1 MLGLPLTSLKSEW
14 YSLLLS
20 ETGRISLSS
29 QKKRLRICYRCFS
42 SEALRHFLAGQP
54 NEISAMTT
62 LLKDRACEI
71 YSVSGC
77 RHCCTASVPVQSCR
91 APELQ
96 RGCLRQDTRRVS
108 LGWRGGLCTRAGA
121 LRPRGRW
128 FLGALPVISLLAS
141 LTALCYCL
149 SPAMVI
155 FYLGGSVEIA
165 NLTYTSQLEDP
176 QSPQFLLQAE
186 DVRNYLT
193 KIYQSS
199 DWGKYYLKSGVTA
212 FSEGDEGLRVF
223 YWSKFCA
230 PAAVA
235 PQIKN
240 TRPSSLQRGGVVKSK
255 VYFGRN
261 EEVYSFQKNLDTLQL
276 FALDSEEY
284 ELDEKSGKIKNPG
297 SAQNSKWQLGFQAMS
312 FDLYAKYGNNR
323 TLTLTSPKKP
333 YYQWRLRVPSGH
345 VVRLVIV
352 TLNGASPGNCAAH
365 KLSAYDFL
373 LPLQNKIIARWCG
386 VPVTITPPVIK
397 LTSSGN
403 VMLVTFSFNR
413 QKDSAIFK
421 AYFQAVPKAGCG
433 GSLPAWNGTVTSPY
447 YPSHYPPNVDCTW
460 TINAPPRGYLLS
472 VTVVVL
478 DIQDSPASH
487 HCDKDWLDINGVRL
501 CTPVA
506 DSSRKRVYSSPVTLH
521 FHSDESITRR
531 GFFILYRAFS
541 RDSPCPKQFQCSN
554 GRCVPLKKLCDGV
567 KDCTDGSDE
576 AKCAACGPGEVNCG
590 NGQCRPHVSLCGGQS
605 SCGDSSEEVD
615 CAGDCFLHCPNGI
628 CIPQSSVCDGIVDC
642 KDRSD
647 EINCT
652 RALHKACSPS
662 SYKCLNGRCLS
673 KLNPECDGVKDCADG
688 SDEAGCGCGSRP
700 RKKSKIVGGGDA
712 QTGEWPWQVSLQM
725 GRYGHVCGASVI
737 SSRWLLS
744 AAHCFQDSES
754 IRYSDPAS
762 WKAYM
767 GMRVMNAVTSSVVTR
782 LIRQIVIHSQ
792 YDQYTS
798 DYDIAL
804 LELSA
809 PLFFNEFVQPVC
821 LPANTHSFTSDTS
834 CSVTG
839 WGVLMED
846 GELASV
852 LQEAT
857 VKLIGH
863 NTCNKLYDDAVTPRM
878 LCAGNLH
885 GGVDACQ
892 GDSGGPL
899 VCLEKGRKW
908 FLAGIVSWGEG
919 CARRNRPGVYTQ
931 VVKFSDWIRKV
942 INWLFVLPQTNP
954 RRSSAGHVLSWT
966 PGALGDRNA
975 MPTRVLPATGYV
987 NPAGLRRADGH
998 RPSPRALLPLAT
1010 PPPPDSQTNLMSG
1023 HQPTRWREVPSCD
1036 DAPRHLYVAKFCQ
1049 IEDGLEQRGQ
1059 MDEERFESGCGHFCR
1074 TFQKSGGDVAG
1085 RSCSTV
1091 WPRSGPGAQQV
1102 LAWYPGA
1109 AEKKTS
1115 QGANM
1120 APSSFPVATDSPRG
1134 PEKPSLFLCVS
1145 LAAGLALL
1153 AFCGTAAVT
1162 WFLMPAHPAER
1173 MYFGGSLRLINATY
1187 TLALTD
1193 KKSQDFGLLAQT
1205 LQQWINNTFFHPE
1218 PLWHFICA
1226 NVTSFSEG
1234 SIVAHF
1240 LLTLEMDSQGAQ
1252 NAAGGEIAA
1261 QVTNHI
1267 RGILSHDTLLLT
1279 PSLEHYLLDPA
1290 SVSVYESSL
1299 EEHVLSSLEDCG
1311 SGGLELQW
1319 RGSAPCLWELRA
1331 PLGQLV
1337 RLTVHSCTMEGDCRT
1352 NFIAVYDSLAAGRAQ
1367 LVTRLCPG
1375 FQYRPLQAVSVVSSG
1390 NVMLVVLQSHSQL
1403 GHSSELVA
1411 SAQFLDD
1418 AQISCPSNAFQCKN
1432 KQCISK
1438 PNATCDDIVDC
1449 LDSSDEVGCDCGVR
1463 PGLRGRVVGGQ
1474 GARPGEWPWQA
1485 SLHFHRR
1492 GHVCGAAVVGGRWLL
1507 SAAHCFQDSA
1517 ALRFSSPW
1525 LWTALLGSCSRQG
1538 GGRGSVTHAVKRI
1551 LTHGRY
1557 DASSLDY
1564 DLALLELATPLEYS
1578 GTVRAVC
1585 LPPAAHPFSVGQSC
1599 FVTGWG
1605 LLEEDG
1611 SLSLMLQKAEVQIIN
1626 QTVCNKYLGNSL
1638 TARMLCAGYLTGR
1651 VDACQGDSGGPLVC
1665 QALTGQ
1671 WFLAGVVSW
1680 GEGCGRWHR
1689 PGVYTRMT
1697 EFRDWIQEQMES

>member
-1 MLGLPLTSLKSEW
+1 
-14 YSLLLS
+14 
-20 ETGRISLSS
+20 
-29 QKKRLRICYRCFS
+29 
-42 SEALRHFLAGQP
+42 
-54 NEISAMTT
+54 
-62 LLKDRACEI
+62 
-71 YSVSGC
+71 
-77 RHCCTASVPVQSCR
+77 
-91 APELQ
+91 
-96 RGCLRQDTRRVS
+96 
-108 LGWRGGLCTRAGA
+108 
-121 LRPRGRW
+121 
-128 FLGALPVISLLAS
+128 
-141 LTALCYCL
+141 
-149 SPAMVI
+149 
-155 FYLGGSVEIA
+155 
-165 NLTYTSQLEDP
+165 
-176 QSPQFLLQAE
+176 
-186 DVRNYLT
+186 
-193 KIYQSS
+193 
-199 DWGKYYLKSGVTA
+199 
-212 FSEGDEGLRVF
+212 
-223 YWSKFCA
+223 
-230 PAAVA
+230 
-235 PQIKN
+235 
-240 TRPSSLQRGGVVKSK
+240 
-255 VYFGRN
+255 
-261 EEVYSFQKNLDTLQL
+261 
-276 FALDSEEY
+276 
-284 ELDEKSGKIKNPG
+284 
-297 SAQNSKWQLGFQAMS
+297 MS

-433 GSLPAWNGTVTSPY
+433 GSLPVWNGTVTSPY

-754 IRYSDPAS
+754 IRWP
-762 WKAYM
+762 
-767 GMRVMNAVTSSVVTR
+767 GRVPRFLFSSS
-782 LIRQIVIHSQ
+782 RQAR
-792 YDQYTS
+792 T
-798 DYDIAL
+798 A
-804 LELSA
+804 
-809 PLFFNEFVQPVC
+809 
-821 LPANTHSFTSDTS
+821 
-834 CSVTG
+834 
-839 WGVLMED
+839 
-846 GELASV
+846 LAS
-852 LQEAT
+852 
-857 VKLIGH
+857 
-863 NTCNKLYDDAVTPRM
+863 R
-878 LCAGNLH
+878 
-885 GGVDACQ
+885 
-892 GDSGGPL
+892 
-899 VCLEKGRKW
+899 
-908 FLAGIVSWGEG
+908 
-919 CARRNRPGVYTQ
+919 
-931 VVKFSDWIRKV
+931 
-942 INWLFVLPQTNP
+942 
-954 RRSSAGHVLSWT
+954 SAGRGGA
-966 PGALGDRNA
+966 GAL
-975 MPTRVLPATGYV
+975 
-987 NPAGLRRADGH
+987 
-998 RPSPRALLPLAT
+998 S
-1010 PPPPDSQTNLMSG
+1010 
-1023 HQPTRWREVPSCD
+1023 
-1036 DAPRHLYVAKFCQ
+1036 
-1049 IEDGLEQRGQ
+1049 
-1059 MDEERFESGCGHFCR
+1059 R
-1074 TFQKSGGDVAG
+1074 T
-1085 RSCSTV
+1085 
-1091 WPRSGPGAQQV
+1091 
-1102 LAWYPGA
+1102 
-1109 AEKKTS
+1109 
-1115 QGANM
+1115 
-1120 APSSFPVATDSPRG
+1120 
-1134 PEKPSLFLCVS
+1134 
-1145 LAAGLALL
+1145 
-1153 AFCGTAAVT
+1153 
-1162 WFLMPAHPAER
+1162 
-1173 MYFGGSLRLINATY
+1173 
-1187 TLALTD
+1187 
-1193 KKSQDFGLLAQT
+1193 
-1205 LQQWINNTFFHPE
+1205 
-1218 PLWHFICA
+1218 
-1226 NVTSFSEG
+1226 
-1234 SIVAHF
+1234 
-1240 LLTLEMDSQGAQ
+1240 
-1252 NAAGGEIAA
+1252 
-1261 QVTNHI
+1261 
-1267 RGILSHDTLLLT
+1267 
-1279 PSLEHYLLDPA
+1279 
-1290 SVSVYESSL
+1290 
-1299 EEHVLSSLEDCG
+1299 
-1311 SGGLELQW
+1311 
-1319 RGSAPCLWELRA
+1319 
-1331 PLGQLV
+1331 
-1337 RLTVHSCTMEGDCRT
+1337 
-1352 NFIAVYDSLAAGRAQ
+1352 
-1367 LVTRLCPG
+1367 
-1375 FQYRPLQAVSVVSSG
+1375 
-1390 NVMLVVLQSHSQL
+1390 
-1403 GHSSELVA
+1403 
-1411 SAQFLDD
+1411 
-1418 AQISCPSNAFQCKN
+1418 
-1432 KQCISK
+1432 
-1438 PNATCDDIVDC
+1438 
-1449 LDSSDEVGCDCGVR
+1449 
-1463 PGLRGRVVGGQ
+1463 
-1474 GARPGEWPWQA
+1474 
-1485 SLHFHRR
+1485 
-1492 GHVCGAAVVGGRWLL
+1492 
-1507 SAAHCFQDSA
+1507 
-1517 ALRFSSPW
+1517 
-1525 LWTALLGSCSRQG
+1525 
-1538 GGRGSVTHAVKRI
+1538 AVKRI

-1605 LLEEDG
+1605 LLEEDVG

-1689 PGVYTRMT
+1689 PGVYARLT

>member
-1 MLGLPLTSLKSEW
+1 
-14 YSLLLS
+14 
-20 ETGRISLSS
+20 
-29 QKKRLRICYRCFS
+29 
-42 SEALRHFLAGQP
+42 
-54 NEISAMTT
+54 
-62 LLKDRACEI
+62 
-71 YSVSGC
+71 
-77 RHCCTASVPVQSCR
+77 
-91 APELQ
+91 
-96 RGCLRQDTRRVS
+96 
-108 LGWRGGLCTRAGA
+108 
-121 LRPRGRW
+121 
-128 FLGALPVISLLAS
+128 
-141 LTALCYCL
+141 
-149 SPAMVI
+149 
-155 FYLGGSVEIA
+155 
-165 NLTYTSQLEDP
+165 
-176 QSPQFLLQAE
+176 
-186 DVRNYLT
+186 
-193 KIYQSS
+193 
-199 DWGKYYLKSGVTA
+199 
-212 FSEGDEGLRVF
+212 
-223 YWSKFCA
+223 
-230 PAAVA
+230 
-235 PQIKN
+235 
-240 TRPSSLQRGGVVKSK
+240 
-255 VYFGRN
+255 
-261 EEVYSFQKNLDTLQL
+261 
-276 FALDSEEY
+276 ALDSEEY
-284 ELDEKSGKIKNPG
+284 ELDEKSGKLKHPG
-297 SAQNSKWQLGFQAMS
+297 SAQNTKWQLGFQAMS

-460 TINAPPRGYLLS
+460 TINAPARGYLLS

-501 CTPVA
+501 CNPVA

-531 GFFILYRAFS
+531 GFFILYRVFS
-541 RDSPCPKQFQCSN
+541 QDSPCPKQFQCSN

-567 KDCTDGSDE
+567 KDCADGSDE

-628 CIPQSSVCDGIVDC
+628 CIPQSSVCDGIIDC

-652 RALHKACSPS
+652 RTLHKACSPS

-931 VVKFSDWIRKV
+931 VVKFSDWIRKR
-942 INWLFVLPQTNP
+942 PSADRQME
-954 RRSSAGHVLSWT
+954 SS
-966 PGALGDRNA
+966 
-975 MPTRVLPATGYV
+975 RVLC
-987 NPAGLRRADGH
+987 
-998 RPSPRALLPLAT
+998 LAVV
-1010 PPPPDSQTNLMSG
+1010 L
-1023 HQPTRWREVPSCD
+1023 
-1036 DAPRHLYVAKFCQ
+1036 
-1049 IEDGLEQRGQ
+1049 
-1059 MDEERFESGCGHFCR
+1059 
-1074 TFQKSGGDVAG
+1074 TF
-1085 RSCSTV
+1085 
-1091 WPRSGPGAQQV
+1091 
-1102 LAWYPGA
+1102 AWISA
-1109 AEKKTS
+1109 A
-1115 QGANM
+1115 
-1120 APSSFPVATDSPRG
+1120 
-1134 PEKPSLFLCVS
+1134 
-1145 LAAGLALL
+1145 
-1153 AFCGTAAVT
+1153 
-1162 WFLMPAHPAER
+1162 
-1173 MYFGGSLRLINATY
+1173 RL
-1187 TLALTD
+1187 
-1193 KKSQDFGLLAQT
+1193 Q
-1205 LQQWINNTFFHPE
+1205 
-1218 PLWHFICA
+1218 
-1226 NVTSFSEG
+1226 
-1234 SIVAHF
+1234 
-1240 LLTLEMDSQGAQ
+1240 
-1252 NAAGGEIAA
+1252 
-1261 QVTNHI
+1261 
-1267 RGILSHDTLLLT
+1267 
-1279 PSLEHYLLDPA
+1279 
-1290 SVSVYESSL
+1290 SSL

-1311 SGGLELQW
+1311 SGDLELHW

-1337 RLTVHSCTMEGDCRT
+1337 RLTVHSCSMEGDCRT
-1352 NFIAVYDSLAAGRAQ
+1352 SFIAVYDSLAAGRAQ

-1418 AQISCPSNAFQCKN
+1418 AQTSCSSNAFQCRN

-1449 LDSSDEVGCDCGVR
+1449 PDSSDEVGCAVKNEGTPEEETGLCLLPESCETTLNTSSSDCGVR

-1474 GARPGEWPWQA
+1474 GARAGEWPWQA

-1525 LWTALLGSCSRQG
+1525 LWMALLGSCSRQG
-1538 GGRGSVTHAVKRI
+1538 GDTGSVTHAVKRI

-1585 LPPAAHPFSVGQSC
+1585 LPPAAHQFSVGQSC

-1689 PGVYTRMT
+1689 PGVYTRLT